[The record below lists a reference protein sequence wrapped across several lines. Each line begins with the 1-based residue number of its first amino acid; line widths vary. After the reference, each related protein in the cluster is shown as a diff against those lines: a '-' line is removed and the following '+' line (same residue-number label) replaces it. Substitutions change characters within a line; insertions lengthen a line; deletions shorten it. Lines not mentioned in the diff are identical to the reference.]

1 MIAIEWSAAMM
12 LRVAGGAI
20 GLSVLCSAWV
30 MWRSG
35 LAPRVLNIL
44 GIIAGVCIPLSAMFI
59 APAFDT
65 VRTTLEISVFIFF
78 IWMMWA
84 GVLLWIRTPK
94 HTTVAVEG
102 RSAPASYPPDIV
114 RGR

>member
-12 LRVAGGAI
+12 LRVAGGAV
-20 GLSVLCSAWV
+20 GLSVLCSFRS

-35 LAPRVLNIL
+35 LFPRVLNML
-44 GIIAGVCIPLSAMFI
+44 GIIAGICIPLSAMFI
-59 APAFDT
+59 APAFDK

-78 IWMMWA
+78 VWMLWA

-94 HTTVAVEG
+94 RNAG
-102 RSAPASYPPDIV
+102 AA
-114 RGR
+114 